1 MIGCVNR
8 GTRNKETAMYLTVL
22 SVTGAQNF
30 YLKNWEQAILQLIGF
45 IIIVIT
51 CGGCLFSFGSFC
63 KKVMKKDFD
72 YDEIKGSITKGCFCQ
87 LLSIMI
93 ALAELGWMMADFI
106 MIGLDG
112 KLDGDGC
119 LLDDGTIE
127 IIQEIALGTASIAGG
142 CR

>member
-1 MIGCVNR
+1 
-8 GTRNKETAMYLTVL
+8 MYLTIL

-30 YLKNWEQAILQLIGF
+30 YLKNWEQAIPQLIGF
-45 IIIVIT
+45 IIIT